1 MTFATAASYE
11 FLGEPIFIPRK
22 EASKSCAEDDGYLA
36 GVMVDT
42 KDMKSF
48 FTVFDAKNVEKGPI
62 SKLLLPT
69 YVPYGLHG
77 YFADGLTQDF
87 DDITRRFKVRQ
98 PYSLI
103 HFTKLTFFVK
113 GN

>member
-1 MTFATAASYE
+1 MNYPALIFVTTAPHE

-22 EASKSCAEDDGYLA
+22 GASTTSAEDDGYVV

-42 KDMKSF
+42 KDMKSY
-48 FTVFDAKNVEKGPI
+48 FTVFDAKNIEHGPI

-69 YVPYGLHG
+69 FVPFGLHG

-98 PYSLI
+98 L
-103 HFTKLTFFVK
+103 HDLREH
-113 GN
+113 